1 MEVGDKVFCADVLR
15 RVTPTSDRFGF
26 EPEITIRFID

>member
-15 RVTPTSDRFGF
+15 RVTLTSDRFGV
-26 EPEITIRFID
+26 EPEITILLID